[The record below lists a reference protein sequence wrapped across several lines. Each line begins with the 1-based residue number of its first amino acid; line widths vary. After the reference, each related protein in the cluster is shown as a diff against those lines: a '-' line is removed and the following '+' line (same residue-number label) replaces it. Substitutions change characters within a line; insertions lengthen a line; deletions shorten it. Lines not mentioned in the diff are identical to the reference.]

1 VSRKSPFRLAT
12 TDGRCFQAQ
21 TPDAAGW
28 EIGELT
34 HPFLIGPG
42 DVLNVGDER
51 RVRVIKVVP
60 IDDRGLE
67 TVASSGST
75 AARD

>member
-12 TDGRCFQAQ
+12 TDGRCFRYKLQ
-21 TPDAAGW
+21 TPLGE
-28 EIGELT
+28 EIGELI
-34 HPFLIGPG
+34 HPFLVGPG

-60 IDDRGLE
+60 IDDRGSE